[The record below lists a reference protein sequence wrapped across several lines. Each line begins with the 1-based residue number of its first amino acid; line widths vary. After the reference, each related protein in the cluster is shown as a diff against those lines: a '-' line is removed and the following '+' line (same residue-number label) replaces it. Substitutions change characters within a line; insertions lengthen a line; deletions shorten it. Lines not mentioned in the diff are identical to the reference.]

1 MQKIANSVSVGPFD
15 EFVET
20 AAVKSIFER
29 ALLYLQTRLPVH
41 LAGPT
46 GTGKSALAMHLA
58 DALHQ
63 PVMLIFGDDEYTT
76 ANLIGDRIGYHKRK
90 LVDNFIHSVLKTEE
104 DLSERWMAYQ
114 ILCNGAFQKSQE
126 ARSVLGLMPSRCTS
140 LHNNRDGIERWV
152 DNKLTTACK
161 EGLTLIY
168 DEFNRSRPEANN
180 VLLSVLEEGILTLP
194 TTEVEPG
201 YIKVHP
207 NFRAIFTSNPNEYTG
222 VHKTQDSLFD
232 RMVTIHLDY
241 FDEET
246 ERAIVVTRAG
256 VPQDAA
262 AKIVGLL
269 QDFRQEAGFH
279 HTSSL
284 RPAITLGRLLVQNGV
299 QADKHN
305 SLFVDICV
313 DTLLSARHNSED
325 CKQMTEIVTSLIKK
339 HF

>member
-1 MQKIANSVSVGPFD
+1 MQKIANNVSVGPYE

-29 ALLYLQTRLPVH
+29 ALLYLQTGLPVH

-104 DLSERWMAYQ
+104 DVS
-114 ILCNGAFQKSQE
+114 
-126 ARSVLGLMPSRCTS
+126 
-140 LHNNRDGIERWV
+140 ERWV
-152 DNKLTTACK
+152 DNRLTTACK

-207 NFRAIFTSNPNEYTG
+207 NFRAIFTSNPKEYTG

-246 ERAIVVTRAG
+246 ERAIVVARAG

-269 QDFRQEAGFH
+269 QDFRQEAGSH
-279 HTSSL
+279 RTSSL
-284 RPAITLGRLLVQNGV
+284 RPAITLGKLLVQNGV

>member
-1 MQKIANSVSVGPFD
+1 MDLKGEGVNMQKIANNVSVGPYE

-29 ALLYLQTRLPVH
+29 ALLYLQTGLPVH

-104 DLSERWMAYQ
+104 DVS
-114 ILCNGAFQKSQE
+114 
-126 ARSVLGLMPSRCTS
+126 
-140 LHNNRDGIERWV
+140 ERWV
-152 DNKLTTACK
+152 DNRLTTACK

-207 NFRAIFTSNPNEYTG
+207 NFRAIFTSNPKEYTG

-246 ERAIVVTRAG
+246 ERAIVVARAG

-269 QDFRQEAGFH
+269 QDFRQEAGSH
-279 HTSSL
+279 RTSSL
-284 RPAITLGRLLVQNGV
+284 RPAITLGKLLVQNGV